1 MKYGQKKGKNY
12 NLKKMWI
19 IIFKVVI
26 EKSFTLVKTNVV
38 LKYID
43 ENLMSMIAIHIYIK
57 YHTNFVSTNTNNLEH
72 T

>member
-1 MKYGQKKGKNY
+1 MKHGQKKGKNY
-12 NLKKMWI
+12 NLKKMRI

-43 ENLMSMIAIHIYIK
+43 ENLMSMIGIHIYIK
-57 YHTNFVSTNTNNLEH
+57 YHTNFVSINTNNLEH

>member
-1 MKYGQKKGKNY
+1 MKHGQKKGKNY

-26 EKSFTLVKTNVV
+26 EKSFTLVKTNVE

-43 ENLMSMIAIHIYIK
+43 ENLMSMIGIHIYIK
-57 YHTNFVSTNTNNLEH
+57 YHTNFVSINTNNLEH

>member
-1 MKYGQKKGKNY
+1 
-12 NLKKMWI
+12 MWI

-57 YHTNFVSTNTNNLEH
+57 YHTNFVSSNTNNLEH